1 MQELEAVDVDLG
13 EPSDDVSSAAEPLCV
28 FAPGGA
34 GGRCR
39 NCDRPEGHAWHRA
52 VESDGWTTRTTLSHV
67 MDAVRSTGEEGQFSD
82 GDNADVSSSSS
93 GGGAGWYAL
102 WEAAYEQQRAGLPPQ
117 QAVAAAPPPAAAGLS
132 KFLSAEFL
140 DPEEVLLATMVRIL
154 PSFTLVIVPRVV
166 YRRLA
171 AMILLRVAIISG
183 TVRLLC
189 VFDQTA
195 RRRVVVSCS
204 GYQCQ
209 GRRQRWQQWSAPGS
223 SLRQEPTLLSLWHRR
238 VIFDGQRRRSCYCC
252 WRWGNASATPVIC
265 LALFS
270 SPQFSLVMPEP
281 LAQVDQLQV
290 KGTQAHSTLRLSFF
304 MIKSLVSVLL
314 I

>member
-1 MQELEAVDVDLG
+1 
-13 EPSDDVSSAAEPLCV
+13 
-28 FAPGGA
+28 
-34 GGRCR
+34 
-39 NCDRPEGHAWHRA
+39 

-93 GGGAGWYAL
+93 SGGAGWYAL

-166 YRRLA
+166 YRRLV

-209 GRRQRWQQWSAPGS
+209 GRQRWQQWSAPGS

-238 VIFDGQRRRSCYCC
+238 VSFDGQRRRSYCWQWHC
-252 WRWGNASATPVIC
+252 SNASATPVTC
-265 LALFS
+265 LAQLG
-270 SPQFSLVMPEP
+270 PQA
-281 LAQVDQLQV
+281 LA
-290 KGTQAHSTLRLSFF
+290 
-304 MIKSLVSVLL
+304 
-314 I
+314 